1 MPGRPS
7 AREVSQR
14 SNGQTYW
21 SQHTYHTNPL
31 LYWYVEERWSP
42 SHYQVNKL
50 FDHGYVQLIG
60 HADAVLETGRNI
72 PEKLRNA
79 IERRLEKIAESEMDL
94 DYLGRQ
100 IVARFQYESVVSR
113 AREYDDEEAVIA
125 YARKVLLGLDQH
137 DDRSESPQIE
147 ADMGPPPIGK
157 AQAIRLIKRNPK
169 SNALKRDRQGKKFGY
184 FIERPPIH
192 GWQPG
197 NVACLQVP
205 CQRTPKKTGRWLAC
219 HPQPIACSRSALTR
233 SRSSSQVTGC
243 APARCV

>member
-1 MPGRPS
+1 
-7 AREVSQR
+7 
-14 SNGQTYW
+14 
-21 SQHTYHTNPL
+21 
-31 LYWYVEERWSP
+31 
-42 SHYQVNKL
+42 
-50 FDHGYVQLIG
+50 
-60 HADAVLETGRNI
+60 
-72 PEKLRNA
+72 
-79 IERRLEKIAESEMDL
+79 
-94 DYLGRQ
+94 
-100 IVARFQYESVVSR
+100 
-113 AREYDDEEAVIA
+113 VIA

-233 SRSSSQVTGC
+233 SRSSSQVPPRLRTH
-243 APARCV
+243 PVCVAGSALCTICYYCHYCRLLLPLPLPIAVVAMG